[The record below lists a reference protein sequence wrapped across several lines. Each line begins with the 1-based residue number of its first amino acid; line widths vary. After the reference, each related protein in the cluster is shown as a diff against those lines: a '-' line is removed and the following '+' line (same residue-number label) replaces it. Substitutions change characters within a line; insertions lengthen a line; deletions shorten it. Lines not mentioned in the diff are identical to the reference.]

1 MCKFK
6 TILKLI
12 SRFILFFYGGVFH
25 ECIYVNSVAEEGT
38 GVTGGCESPSGT
50 SVKASHDL
58 MCRATS
64 PAHNVKAFASYKT
77 ACTFCRKIMQ
87 AKHPPIYRK

>member
-1 MCKFK
+1 M
-6 TILKLI
+6 
-12 SRFILFFYGGVFH
+12 
-25 ECIYVNSVAEEGT
+25 NSVAEEGT

-77 ACTFCRKIMQ
+77 AMHILQEDHASKTPTHIQKI
-87 AKHPPIYRK
+87 KIYL